1 MTAIEFNHRIA
12 ALHDTLH
19 LFTRRFTKS
28 QEESEDLV
36 QETMLKALT
45 YRDKFKA
52 NTNLKGW
59 LYTIMRNTFINK
71 YRKAQRAKTT
81 HDDTKELYYLNV
93 PDKHTFNN
101 PDGSFEFKDIMDS
114 VNEIKDDLRVPFKMH
129 VEGYKYQE
137 IAEHL
142 EIPIGTVKNRIFH
155 ARKEIQKKLTA
166 YSN

>member
-1 MTAIEFNHRIA
+1 MTAIEFNHRVA
-12 ALHDTLH
+12 DLQDTLQ
-19 LFTRRFTKS
+19 LFTRRFVKT

-45 YRDKFKA
+45 YRNKFKA

-59 LYTIMRNTFINK
+59 LYTIMRNTFINN
-71 YRKAQRAKTT
+71 YRKKQRAKTS

-93 PDKHTFNN
+93 ADDHTFNT
-101 PDGSFEFKDIMDS
+101 PDGSYQFKDIMNS
-114 VNEIKDDLRVPFKMH
+114 ISEVRDDLRVPFKMH